1 MSGFREEKI
10 MTRAQKVVFG
20 ILIAL
25 VALFAGGTGYFY
37 SKSNSLSK
45 TDNATDTKKTTST
58 STEPIVA
65 ETPVTTPTTSAVST
79 PAALNNRPSSPSDTV
94 IVGAGETLYAI
105 GVKVGVSWT
114 VLAEVNGIDA
124 NKIKAGETIIV
135 PKNNQVSYTV
145 NTEKATALQKE
156 ADGGAIA
163 FRLLDT
169 ETAKSDSSPVYGLG
183 TADTYTQ
190 DKIDLIAGTATVTA
204 TKANKKYTITLTQP
218 VTKGAKGIW
227 AITSIKAQ

>member
-1 MSGFREEKI
+1 

-20 ILIAL
+20 ILIVL
-25 VALFAGGTGYFY
+25 VGLFAAGTGYFY

-45 TDNATDTKKTTST
+45 TNSENETKNITST

-65 ETPVTTPTTSAVST
+65 DTPATTTPSTSAVST
-79 PAALNNRPSSPSDTV
+79 PAPLNNRPSSPSDTV
-94 IVGAGETLYAI
+94 IVGAGETLHAI

-114 VLAEVNGIDA
+114 ILADVNGIDA
-124 NKIKAGETIIV
+124 NKIKAGDTIIV

-156 ADGGAIA
+156 ADGGSLA
-163 FRLLDT
+163 FRLSAT

-190 DKIDLIAGTATVTA
+190 DKIDLTAGTATVTA
-204 TKANKKYTITLTQP
+204 TKGTKKYTITLQQP
-218 VTKGAKGIW
+218 ITKGVKGIW
-227 AITSIKAQ
+227 AITAIKAQ